1 MEILAM
7 LIIIYIYH
15 AFVYAVT
22 HVGGEYSHYR
32 SLALSADVSFLL
44 YASGFHF
51 QFRLFKTTHPHV
63 APFLLKHTASNTTDT
78 FYILVQFTLAMN
90 SAKEII
96 DWFYK
101 IRMV

>member
-7 LIIIYIYH
+7 FIVIYIYH

-32 SLALSADVSFLL
+32 SLALSAGVSFLL

-51 QFRLFKTTHPHV
+51 
-63 APFLLKHTASNTTDT
+63 
-78 FYILVQFTLAMN
+78 
-90 SAKEII
+90 
-96 DWFYK
+96 
-101 IRMV
+101 